1 MIEET
6 VANQPARA
14 VAPATWF
21 VRESLELTAAEL
33 KAHVIASAEPVVP
46 GTDLEAFVDGYGR
59 LLQRTLPA
67 YVELGVESST
77 FAGARPAML
86 RRLEWT
92 PPGGHRVTQLQVY
105 AIDGDQAYVAT
116 ATTQSAWFDRVE
128 ARLRR
133 VLDSISIEGPAG
145 VAMPAV
151 HESGVDPLAQSLEKF
166 ERGTIAAA
174 VVAMDKAPQD
184 WGTCSSAWQT
194 VRDRFSGS

>member
-6 VANQPARA
+6 VAHQPARA

-33 KAHVIASAEPVVP
+33 KAHVIASAEPVAP
-46 GTDLEAFVDGYGR
+46 GTDLQTFVDGYGR

-67 YVELGVESST
+67 YVELGIEPST
-77 FAGARPAML
+77 FAGGRAAML

-92 PPGGHRVTQLQVY
+92 PPGAHRVTQLQVY
-105 AIDGDQAYVAT
+105 AIDGEQAYVAT

-151 HESGVDPLAQSLEKF
+151 HESGVDSLAQSLERF
-166 ERGTIAAA
+166 ERGALTAAA
-174 VVAMDKAPQD
+174 VAADKAAQD
-184 WGTCSSAWQT
+184 WATCASAWQT

>member
-6 VANQPARA
+6 VAHQPTRA

-33 KAHVIASAEPVVP
+33 KAHVIASAEAVAP
-46 GTDLEAFVDGYGR
+46 GTDLQTFVDGYGR

-67 YVELGVESST
+67 YVELGVEPST
-77 FAGARPAML
+77 FAGGRPAML

-105 AIDGDQAYVAT
+105 AIEGDQAYVAT

-133 VLDSISIEGPAG
+133 LLDTISVDGAEG

-151 HESGVDPLAQSLEKF
+151 YESGVDALAQSLERF
-166 ERGTIAAA
+166 ERGSLVAAT
-174 VVAMDKAPQD
+174 VATRNTAQD
-184 WGTCSSAWQT
+184 WGTCSSAWQG